1 MEFVMSFEIETCS
14 PESELDAYRDWFERW
29 RKFLPWETK
38 RERIVGRLDR
48 LSRRY
53 REPFDPRDVT
63 LEEKSPLFRR
73 LLYCLAY
80 HWVKMKN
87 APPVDDETTIR
98 SLEAEGRGGSNPLCD
113 LTLVDSLLAEAR
125 ENRTLAKTYLERRFG
140 GFAIKTARQMGLQIM
155 TNLDECDWWLN
166 AYYAMVGLNGRK
178 SALAAYAGR
187 AGIGTWI
194 RRVVYSTNRP
204 NSDSETLQ
212 SELDRHESRD
222 AFSNAAR
229 TVPVSPSRE
238 AEIAEFSAALEAF
251 WRERSPLEKTL
262 LLYWNDKTPKR
273 FVRALNTE
281 NFDGIWE
288 IPADDVR
295 EAYKICGVG
304 LKSKR
309 FILELVA
316 ARKEFLKKFEID
328 ERDAKTFLPLYWS
341 RLDELSRRNPLGEEE
356 LVADVQRRFAA

>member
-1 MEFVMSFEIETCS
+1 MEIAMSFKIETCS
-14 PESELDAYRDWFERW
+14 PESELDAYRDWFER
-29 RKFLPWETK
+29 RQKFLPWETK
-38 RERIVGRLDR
+38 RERVVGRLDR

-53 REPFDPRDVT
+53 REPFDPRVVT
-63 LEEKSPLFRR
+63 LEEKAPLFRR

-80 HWVKMKN
+80 HWVKMKD
-87 APPVDDETTIR
+87 AATVDDEATIR

-113 LTLVDSLLAEAR
+113 LTLVDSLLAEVR

-140 GFAIKTARQMGLQIM
+140 GFAIKTARQMGLRIM

-204 NSDSETLQ
+204 NADPETLQ
-212 SELDRHESRD
+212 SELDGDDSRD
-222 AFSNAAR
+222 SLSSAAR
-229 TVPVSPSRE
+229 TSLLSPARE
-238 AEIAEFSAALEAF
+238 AEIAEFNAALEAF

-262 LLYWNDKTPKR
+262 LLYWNEKIPKR
-273 FVRALNTE
+273 FVRALNLE
-281 NFDGIWE
+281 NYDGIWE
-288 IPADDVR
+288 IPVDDVR
-295 EAYKICGVG
+295 EAYKLCGVG

-309 FILELVA
+309 FVLDLVA
-316 ARKEFLKKFEID
+316 SRKEFLKKFELD
-328 ERDAKTFLPLYWS
+328 ENDAKTFLPLYWS
-341 RLDELSRRNPLGEEE
+341 RLDELSRQYPVGEEE